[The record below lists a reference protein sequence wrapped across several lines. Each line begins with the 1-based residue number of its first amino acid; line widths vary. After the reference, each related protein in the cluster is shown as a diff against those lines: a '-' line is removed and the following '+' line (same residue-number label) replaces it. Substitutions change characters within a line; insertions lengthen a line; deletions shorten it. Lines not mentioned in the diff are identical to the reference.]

1 MVSGSVLMYLFGVES
16 KVCVSPVSNRQ
27 LIYLWYLVEGFC
39 IFMMSGSIFGNLY
52 GVWWKVDV
60 SVVVFGGS

>member
-1 MVSGSVLMYLFGVES
+1 M
-16 KVCVSPVSNRQ
+16 SPVSNRQ

-60 SVVVFGGS
+60 SVVVFGEVRVCAVW